1 MKPNYFLFAGGVLG
15 LLLGSTPSVS
25 AQVKSAL
32 PSVLL
37 AQTAP
42 QPKPLEAQPEA
53 MTPQR
58 LDTLLR
64 GETSDIRGQNNQWQ
78 LIIDGQQVLVLVDE
92 ERDRMRIVAPVIP
105 AAQLNPEQ
113 VGNVL
118 IANFH
123 TALDARYA
131 VTDGLLVAAFMH
143 PLSSLQENNLR
154 SALSQVVK
162 LAQNFGTSY
171 SSEGLSFGAT
181 QAPAPEPS
189 FRLEGES
196 EI

>member
-1 MKPNYFLFAGGVLG
+1 MKPNYLLLVAGIAG
-15 LLLGSTPSVS
+15 LLLGSTPPALAEVED
-25 AQVKSAL
+25 AL

-42 QPKPLEAQPEA
+42 QPKPLEVHPEA

-78 LIIDGQQVLVLVDE
+78 LTIDGQQVVVLVDE
-92 ERDRMRIVAPVIP
+92 ARDRMRIAVPIIP
-105 AAQLNPEQ
+105 ATQLSPEQ

-131 VTDGLLVAAFMH
+131 VTDGLLVAA
-143 PLSSLQENNLR
+143 
-154 SALSQVVK
+154 
-162 LAQNFGTSY
+162 
-171 SSEGLSFGAT
+171 
-181 QAPAPEPS
+181 
-189 FRLEGES
+189 
-196 EI
+196 

>member
-1 MKPNYFLFAGGVLG
+1 MKPNYCLFAVGVLG
-15 LLLGSTPSVS
+15 LLLGATPSALAQSTAPSVS
-25 AQVKSAL
+25 
-32 PSVLL
+32 L
-37 AQTAP
+37 AQATP
-42 QPKPLEAQPEA
+42 QLKPFEAQTET
-53 MTPQR
+53 MSSQR
-58 LDTLLR
+58 LDAILR
-64 GETSDIRGQNNQWQ
+64 GESSDVRGQDNQWQ
-78 LIIDGQQVLVLVDE
+78 LTIDGQQVVILVDE
-92 ERDRMRIVAPVIP
+92 GRDRMRIVAPVIP

-181 QAPAPEPS
+181 QAPAPEPR
-189 FRLEGES
+189 FRFEGES